1 LGVASGFGWSLLGI
15 VVSVLRLYF
24 WVLLIRALVSWV
36 SPDPHNPIV
45 RFLVLVTEPVLRPLR
60 RLVPP
65 HRLGGLDLSPLIAM
79 LLVQFLINGLVY
91 SFGGRP
97 RFVI

>member
-1 LGVASGFGWSLLGI
+1 LLGI
-15 VVSVLRLYF
+15 VISVLRLYF

-65 HRLGGLDLSPLIAM
+65 HKLGGLDLSPLIAM

-97 RFVI
+97 RFVL

>member
-1 LGVASGFGWSLLGI
+1 MGVASGFGWSLLGI

-65 HRLGGLDLSPLIAM
+65 HKLGGLDLSPLIAM

>member
-1 LGVASGFGWSLLGI
+1 MDVASGFGWSFLGI
-15 VVSVLRLYF
+15 VITVLRLYF

-36 SPDPHNPIV
+36 SPDPSNPIV
-45 RFLVLVTEPVLRPLR
+45 RTLVLVTEPVLKPLR

-65 HRLGGLDLSPLIAM
+65 HKLGGLDLSPLIAM
-79 LLVQFLINGLVY
+79 LLVQFLINGLVL

-97 RFVI
+97 RFVL